1 MRDVLI
7 TLVVVGSLPL
17 IFKQPWMG
25 AVLWVWISVM
35 SPHTQGW
42 GFARDFPFAYMIAVT
57 TVAAM
62 VFSKRKFRIP
72 WSPLMVVFMLF
83 VGWMCLTSVFAIH
96 PDQVGTQLL
105 KVLKIMGMTVV
116 VAMLVK
122 SRRHIDWL
130 IWTIVVSIGYYGV
143 KGGIFTLRSGG
154 QYRVWGPIGTF
165 IDGNNEMALA
175 LIIII
180 PLMFYLHSRIP
191 NKWGRHTMIVC
202 MVLCGLASLGSY
214 SRGAVVAM
222 IAMLL
227 FLWLKSPNKIMLG
240 MLIVCA
246 VPAAMVLMPAQ
257 WYERIDT
264 INSYQQDESAQGRLN
279 AWHMAFNLANDRPL
293 GGGFEI
299 YDSGVFAR
307 YAPVPENVHA
317 AHSIY
322 FQTLGEHGWMGLA
335 IYLTLGALTW
345 RAGSAVVQ
353 RAKGRKDMEWA
364 VLMAKMLQ
372 VSLLGFAVGGA
383 FLSLVYFDVPYYLMV
398 CMMAL
403 KNIVVRAGQHAPDAE
418 SAPAATLKV
427 QRHEPGRHRE
437 TA

>member
-7 TLVVVGSLPL
+7 LLVVLGSLPM
-17 IFKQPWMG
+17 IFRQPWTG

-42 GFARDFPFAYMIAVT
+42 GFARDFPFAYVIAVST
-57 TVAAM
+57 AAAM
-62 VFSKRKFRIP
+62 VFSKRRFHVP
-72 WSPLMVVFMLF
+72 WSPLMWVFMLF

-96 PDQVGTQLL
+96 HHQVDTQLI

-122 SRRHIDWL
+122 SRRHIDWI

-175 LIIII
+175 LIMII
-180 PLMFYLHSRIP
+180 PLMFYLHSLIP
-191 NKWGRHTMIVC
+191 NKWGKRTMLAC
-202 MVLCGLASLGSY
+202 MVLCALASLGSY

-222 IAMLL
+222 VAMLL
-227 FLWLKSPNKIMLG
+227 FLWIKSPNKLMLG
-240 MLIVCA
+240 MLLLCA
-246 VPAAMVLMPAQ
+246 VPAAMVLMPEQ

-264 INSYQQDESAQGRLN
+264 IHTYKEDESAMGRIN
-279 AWHMAFNLANDRPL
+279 AWYMAYNLANDRL
-293 GGGFEI
+293 MGGGFEI
-299 YDSGVFAR
+299 YDTQTFAR
-307 YAPVPENVHA
+307 YAPIPEDVHA

-322 FQTLGEHGWMGLA
+322 FQTLGEHGWIGLA
-335 IYLTLGALTW
+335 IYLTLGLMTW
-345 RAGSAVVQ
+345 RLGSAVV
-353 RAKGRKDMEWA
+353 RAVRGRDDLAWA
-364 VLMAKMLQ
+364 ALMAKMLQ

-403 KNIVVRAGQHAPDAE
+403 HSVVRHTLK
-418 SAPAATLKV
+418 SAPQPAAMTNMV
-427 QRHEPGRHRE
+427 AQRDSHIHQRS
-437 TA
+437 A